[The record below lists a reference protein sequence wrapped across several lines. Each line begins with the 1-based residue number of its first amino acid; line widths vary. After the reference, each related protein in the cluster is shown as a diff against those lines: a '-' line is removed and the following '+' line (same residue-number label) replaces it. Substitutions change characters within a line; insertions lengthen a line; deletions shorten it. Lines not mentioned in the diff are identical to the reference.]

1 MEVSAS
7 ARAHVVLPEDLIEK
21 VDRIAGKRKRS
32 HFVEEAIREKLARE
46 RLATAMRESAG
57 SINLADYP
65 EWSTPEKVSEW
76 VRSRR
81 REDDLRLSEKL
92 AGGGE

>member
-1 MEVSAS
+1 MPALV
-7 ARAHVVLPEDLIEK
+7 RAHVVLPEELIEK

-46 RLATAMRESAG
+46 RLATAMRESPG
-57 SINLADYP
+57 SLNPADYP
-65 EWSTPEKVSEW
+65 EWSTSEKVSEW

-92 AGGGE
+92 AGRGE

>member
-1 MEVSAS
+1 MATS
-7 ARAHVVLPEDLIEK
+7 ARAHVVLPEDLIEE

-32 HFVEEAIREKLARE
+32 HFVEEAIRDKLRRE
-46 RLATAMRESAG
+46 RLAVVLKESAG
-57 SINLADYP
+57 SLNPADYP

-81 REDDLRLSEKL
+81 RGDDFRLAEKL
-92 AGGGE
+92 AGKGE